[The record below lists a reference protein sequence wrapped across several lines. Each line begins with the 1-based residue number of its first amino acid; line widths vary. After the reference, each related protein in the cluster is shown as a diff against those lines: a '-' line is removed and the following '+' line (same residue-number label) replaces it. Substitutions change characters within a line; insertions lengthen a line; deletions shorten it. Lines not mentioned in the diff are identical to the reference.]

1 MWRLTVILLVVPSL
15 SFAGGF
21 KPRDKAADA
30 QPPRVIEYYCRDSNG
45 NRQELGTVICVTASC
60 MTWMARCDKSL
71 NVTTWRKIQDGC
83 PAVGLMDRL
92 KAVAPL
98 MSVPIETG

>member
-1 MWRLTVILLVVPSL
+1 MWRLVVILLVVPSL
-15 SFAGGF
+15 SLAGGF
-21 KPRDKAADA
+21 KPRDKTANA
-30 QPPRVIEYYCRDSNG
+30 QPPRVIEPYCRDSNG

-83 PAVGLMDRL
+83 PAASVLDRL
-92 KAVAPL
+92 MALSPR
-98 MSVPIETG
+98 MSVQPQTG